1 MKKQGTKS
9 NHMNKRN
16 YLRHLVPVTVWLTAV
31 ALVVWLFYQRG
42 QRFQVMGIA
51 QGQVRQVAT
60 NCAGRIKDVSVR
72 LFDRVTEGQIIA
84 VVDTVLD
91 NEYNEQTLRAELGT
105 ISAEIEHLLAQLVPT
120 QDDLVASQKEREVT
134 RISDLRRFTL
144 DVENARLRILEL
156 KAQLATDRMTLQ
168 DLASEVTIAEDLVQK
183 KAVAPYE
190 LEKAKAQR
198 DVLAKSMAE
207 SSHLL
212 EQAETHL
219 NTAQERLTDYA
230 DRQPHQSSVEDAL
243 EVIHKQI
250 GVQERLMQE
259 VSAQL
264 NALEQR
270 HVLELTSPADGV
282 VSQIW
287 LGPGEAVTAG
297 VPILTIAL
305 ARPAEVIGYAQQ
317 GQIGLVRE
325 NMEVEIAKASDPLQV
340 VKSRVTFV
348 GPAVEQ
354 MPMQLWRNPNMPQY
368 GRPFKVQ
375 LPPNL
380 PVIPG
385 EVVGIRGL

>member
-1 MKKQGTKS
+1 MNPSTTK
-9 NHMNKRN
+9 NHVNKRN
-16 YLRHLVPVTVWLTAV
+16 YLRHLLPVAVWLVAV
-31 ALVVWLFYQRG
+31 GLVVWLFHQRG
-42 QRFQVMGIA
+42 RRFQVMGIA

-60 NCAGRIKDVSVR
+60 NCPGRIKNVSVA
-72 LFDRVTEGQIIA
+72 LYDRVTEGQIVA

-91 NEYNEQTLRAELGT
+91 NEYNEEVLRARLAT
-105 ISAEIEHLLAQLVPT
+105 LTAEIQHLLAQLVPT
-120 QDDLVASQKEREVT
+120 QDDLMASQKDRETT

-144 DVENARLRILEL
+144 DVESARLRILEL

-168 DLASEVTIAEDLVQK
+168 DLASEVAIAEDLVRK

-190 LEKAKAQR
+190 LEKAKAQYE
-198 DVLAKSMAE
+198 VLAQSMAE
-207 SSHLL
+207 NTHLL
-212 EQAETHL
+212 EQAEAHL
-219 NTAQERLTDYA
+219 DTAQMRLTDYA
-230 DRQPHQSSVEDAL
+230 DRPAHESSVQDAL
-243 EVIHKQI
+243 EVIHKEI

-264 NALEQR
+264 NAIEQR
-270 HVLELTSPADGV
+270 RVLELTAPADGV
-282 VSQIW
+282 VSQVW

-297 VPILTIAL
+297 VPILTITVAQ
-305 ARPAEVIGYAQQ
+305 PAEVIGYAQQ
-317 GQIGLVRE
+317 SQVDLVRE
-325 NMEVEIAKASDPLQV
+325 NMEVEVAKMGAPLKP

-354 MPMQLWRNPNMPQY
+354 MPTQLWQNPTMPQY